1 MSLYPFSS
9 YIVKP
14 FQPTDDPRGEQARHD
29 VLQVLDDAYPLPHHQ
44 RGAGEVAE
52 PDEAIDRLAAHR
64 ELRHDVPQ
72 HHHRAIDQQLPRY
85 HPERP
90 RTDVV
95 RYPVADETQ
104 HGVEGYQD
112 HEEADELPVAEDV
125 FLKQL
130 RQRTERKGDKCC
142 HIDVSSHILYHK
154 LGTMTNIILNI
165 AECAN
170 AEG

>member
-125 FLKQL
+125 TLEELGEGGEGDGEEGYGFDVTHFNLFIKELLEIKNLPAKSLFLQ
-130 RQRTERKGDKCC
+130 DK
-142 HIDVSSHILYHK
+142 
-154 LGTMTNIILNI
+154 
-165 AECAN
+165 
-170 AEG
+170 